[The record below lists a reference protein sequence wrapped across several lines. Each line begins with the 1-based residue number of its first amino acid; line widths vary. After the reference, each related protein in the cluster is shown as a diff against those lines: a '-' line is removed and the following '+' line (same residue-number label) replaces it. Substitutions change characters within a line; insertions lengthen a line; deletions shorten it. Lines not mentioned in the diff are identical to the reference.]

1 MASQSSIIASTPFF
15 SVIIAVYNGWEAL
28 DACLQSL
35 AQQSKA
41 PGFEVILVDDG
52 SAEPAPA
59 SIHDWG
65 NYCPLITIRQ
75 SHAGVSAARN
85 RGAQDSSGAILLFAD
100 ADSRFQ
106 PNCMETLAFTI
117 ANSPQHS
124 SFQLRLTGDCS
135 TLVGRVEELR
145 LTTLLDH
152 LLQPDGTLRYLNTA
166 GFAIRRT
173 QVNVEAGI
181 FYTKAIRGEDTLL
194 LAGLIQRGQLP
205 LLVTGAVVQHETP
218 FSLWDSLRKEV
229 RSAYL
234 EMSTYKIIGSKGV
247 KFQVSHR
254 ERLQMLRFM
263 WTVSKRPTIGR
274 SAWFILVI
282 RQLLR
287 LVVHL
292 GCRIART

>member
-1 MASQSSIIASTPFF
+1 
-15 SVIIAVYNGWEAL
+15 
-28 DACLQSL
+28 
-35 AQQSKA
+35 
-41 PGFEVILVDDG
+41 
-52 SAEPAPA
+52 
-59 SIHDWG
+59 
-65 NYCPLITIRQ
+65 
-75 SHAGVSAARN
+75 
-85 RGAQDSSGAILLFAD
+85 
-100 ADSRFQ
+100 
-106 PNCMETLAFTI
+106 
-117 ANSPQHS
+117 
-124 SFQLRLTGDCS
+124 
-135 TLVGRVEELR
+135 
-145 LTTLLDH
+145 LDH